1 MLHINLIL
9 MRYNEDH
16 IIRDLFQPQEM
27 MEGAYSLVKRLDEAQ
42 LMLQQIP
49 RDHRKVQTGS
59 ANNEDE
65 TDEESSWSEIE
76 VIEVEDDDSV
86 SQSRYFGTES
96 RISWTQEFGTMTL
109 KAPSELGGGTN
120 SDFAWTGL
128 TNA

>member
-1 MLHINLIL
+1 

-27 MEGAYSLVKRLDEAQ
+27 MAGAYSLVKRLDEAQ

-49 RDHRKVQTGS
+49 DDHRKVQAGS
-59 ANNEDE
+59 ANKNDE

-76 VIEVEDDDSV
+76 VIEVEDDDTAA
-86 SQSRYFGTES
+86 QSGYFGAES

-109 KAPSELGGGTN
+109 RAPSELLGSTN
-120 SDFAWTGL
+120 SDFVWGGL